1 MPSSKLTKAQQQ
13 AMTKRQATKVQKAT
27 AAAETAAD
35 SVTALKDVR
44 NVKRGSL
51 ANLREDLGSLQQK
64 LNAHPLSQKVRDKKA
79 DIEVCRTELEAIVL
93 ATWTMPERD
102 SIKPSLSGTR
112 SLRRSRRNWRLQAT
126 TARTRTRT
134 MKTTDRYLG
143 LATMPGGWPR

>member
-1 MPSSKLTKAQQQ
+1 
-13 AMTKRQATKVQKAT
+13 MTKRQATKVQKAT

-79 DIEVCRTELEAIVL
+79 DIEVCRTDLEAIVSDLDDARARLDKAL
-93 ATWTMPERD
+93 AKRD
-102 SIKPSLSGTR
+102 AVVAAVQKE
-112 SLRRSRRNWRLQAT
+112 
-126 TARTRTRT
+126 
-134 MKTTDRYLG
+134 
-143 LATMPGGWPR
+143 LAPPGDDSEDEDDDDEDD